1 VGEVRLHQLEDP
13 ELGGRQR
20 LGTRGA
26 EGLVLQRDGHRGQTL
41 LSAGLRFSTDDVR
54 YLRSEAGAAALAA
67 VAELELTDAT
77 RIADVAAV
85 RARFGDRAPVL
96 VETTLLRR
104 RAADK
109 LGGLAPE
116 FQVSAWLFTDEA
128 LQQATAA
135 PVALHRAGRL
145 ASGPG
150 GPDVVVQDATCS
162 IGTELAALHRA
173 GVRAVGS
180 DIDPLRLAMA
190 RHNLGPTAD
199 LCRADAL
206 RPVTRNAVVFVDPAR
221 RVGGRRLRLD
231 EHRPGLGE
239 LIDTYRGRDFVV
251 KCAPGIDFDQVR
263 RLGFD
268 GEIEVTSY
276 RGSVRE
282 ACLWS
287 AGLARPGVRRRASVL
302 DRGEQVTDAEPDEC
316 AVGPAG
322 RWIVDPDG
330 AVVRAGLVRHY
341 GARHGMWQ
349 LDPDI
354 AYLSGD
360 RLPPGVRGF
369 EVLEQLL
376 FDERRLRQALS
387 ALDCGALEILVRGVR
402 VDPDELRRRLRP
414 RGARPLSVVISRIG
428 TGTSGRATAFVCR
441 ASR

>member
-1 VGEVRLHQLEDP
+1 MVADLAL
-13 ELGGRQR
+13 
-20 LGTRGA
+20 
-26 EGLVLQRDGHRGQTL
+26 
-41 LSAGLRFSTDDVR
+41 TDD
-54 YLRSEAGAAALAA
+54 
-67 VAELELTDAT
+67 T
-77 RIADVAAV
+77 RVADVAAA
-85 RARFGDRAPVL
+85 RARFGERAPVL

-104 RAADK
+104 RAPEK
-109 LGGLAPE
+109 LGELGPGLP
-116 FQVSAWLFTDEA
+116 VSRWLFTDEA

-135 PVALHRAGRL
+135 PVAVHRARRL
-145 ASGPG
+145 ARAGL
-150 GPDVVVQDATCS
+150 VVHDATCS
-162 IGTELAALHRA
+162 IGTELAALRGR

-180 DIDPLRLAMA
+180 DIDPVRLAMA
-190 RHNLGPTAD
+190 RHNVGESAG

-206 RPVTRNAVVFVDPAR
+206 RPVTRDTVVVVDPAR
-221 RVGGRRLRLD
+221 RSGGRRRW
-231 EHRPGLGE
+231 RPEDYRPALGP
-239 LIDTYRGRDFVV
+239 LIDAYRGRHLVV

-287 AGLARPGVRRRASVL
+287 AGLAQPGLRRRASVL
-302 DRGEQVTDAEPDEC
+302 DRGEQVTDAEPDDC
-316 AVGPAG
+316 GVRPPG

-341 GARHGMWQ
+341 GARHGLWQ

-369 EVLEQLL
+369 EVLDRLA
-376 FDERRLRQALS
+376 FDERRLRQALA

-402 VDPDELRRRLRP
+402 VDPDALRRRLRL
-414 RGARPLSVVISRIG
+414 RGGRPLSVVITRIG
-428 TGTSGRATAFVCR
+428 AGAAGQVSAFVCR
-441 ASR
+441 SSR